1 MSREY
6 ALLVLPDVRGIEPIQ
21 REDGN
26 EKENILARGS
36 AGSDFSSMCDLYK
49 GVTLIVH
56 RGKIHRLEAL

>member
-36 AGSDFSSMCDLYK
+36 AGSDFSSVCDLYN
-49 GVTLIVH
+49 GAH
-56 RGKIHRLEAL
+56 